1 MSFRWL
7 LVGRITTA
15 MAAVTPG
22 MLTKLWDEFD
32 NCLDICQ
39 VSGGLQ
45 SCFVCK
51 LLKTLT
57 SSFFVQSFEI
67 WWLFLDTLCSLWV
80 NFYYGQTK
88 LTHQISSTLPPSSS
102 DLWRDWRTLSLWQQ
116 THRFSVC
123 YMYNS
128 DTGSWRL
135 GGEWLGRTNNTGGD
149 SSLCEQGGNFL
160 LVDPFSLTLP
170 TIWIYVNQQMFWSAG
185 CWHK

>member
-67 WWLFLDTLCSLWV
+67 WWLFLTHSVAYGWTSIMDKQNSPIKFLQLCLHLQVISGVIGVLCHYDNKHTDSQCVTCIILTQEVGDWV
-80 NFYYGQTK
+80 V
-88 LTHQISSTLPPSSS
+88 S
-102 DLWRDWRTLSLWQQ
+102 DLDVPITL
-116 THRFSVC
+116 VEIPAC
-123 YMYNS
+123 
-128 DTGSWRL
+128 
-135 GGEWLGRTNNTGGD
+135 
-149 SSLCEQGGNFL
+149 
-160 LVDPFSLTLP
+160 
-170 TIWIYVNQQMFWSAG
+170 VNRGATFCS
-185 CWHK
+185 